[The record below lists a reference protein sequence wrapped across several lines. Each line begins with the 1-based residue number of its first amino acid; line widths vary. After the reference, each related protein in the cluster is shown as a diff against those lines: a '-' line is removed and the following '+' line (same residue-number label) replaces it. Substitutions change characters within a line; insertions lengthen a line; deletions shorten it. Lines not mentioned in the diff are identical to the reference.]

1 MEALVTKL
9 SDATKALHELASMIQ
24 ESNST
29 SNWRK
34 HDTEASI
41 KHEDAQY
48 AQVTKELEHT
58 KHELIK
64 LKRDIARVSKEKRDA
79 NRALKASNS
88 KRLTLLASIELMNKE
103 IQELKV
109 KRVKEEKLE
118 DAKHELEIIKGE
130 GFNFMTSMDSIRDE
144 LNRVRV
150 ETEELLKTEEVHDS
164 IIQILNSKILSEKS
178 KLESISSMVS
188 KTDMVASNLVFTLD
202 QLRSEIERLYKEEGS
217 LTEEIENTRR
227 EIRETENEIGVK
239 EEKLEA
245 AIEELE
251 VIKLLEF
258 EALWSLRNVINATME
273 ARDTAFV
280 NESMITLTDF
290 EYGYLIGNAGRA
302 VEVADKKIDAAQ
314 AWVEALNANE
324 REVLMKIEML
334 EREISKLS
342 VEPGPSGSGSD
353 VERAGLGERVVAS
366 GRRSMYRVG
375 SKAGV
380 KRVKLQ
386 KFRSSGARYLGK
398 MGSLRKEKVTQKLV

>member
-9 SDATKALHELASMIQ
+9 SDATKALHALASMIQ
-24 ESNST
+24 ESN
-29 SNWRK
+29 WRK
-34 HDTEASI
+34 HDTETSI
-41 KHEDAQY
+41 KNQDAQY

-109 KRVKEEKLE
+109 KRVKDEKLE
-118 DAKHELEIIKGE
+118 DAKQELEIIKGE

-164 IIQILNSKILSEKS
+164 IIQVLNSKILSEKS
-178 KLESISSMVS
+178 KLESINSIES

-217 LTEEIENTRR
+217 LNEEIENTRS

-239 EEKLEA
+239 EVELED

-258 EALWSLRNVINATME
+258 EALWSLRNVINAIME
-273 ARDTAFV
+273 ARDTA
-280 NESMITLTDF
+280 SMITITDF
-290 EYGYLIGNAGRA
+290 EYGYLTGKAGRA

-324 REVLMKIEML
+324 REVLMKIEMV
-334 EREISKLS
+334 EREISKLN
-342 VEPGPSGSGSD
+342 GPGSD

-386 KFRSSGARYLGK
+386 KFRFSGARYSGK
-398 MGSLRKEKVTQKLV
+398 MGSLGKEKVMQKLV